1 MNWLLLVVAGLV
13 EAGWAIGLKYTDGF
27 SKPIPTVLTILA
39 MLVSVVML
47 GFASKNLPIGTA
59 YSVWVGIGAVGVAIA
74 GIVLFSEPANVA
86 RVVSITLILLGVVG
100 LKLSHG

>member
-27 SKPIPTVLTILA
+27 SKPIPTVLTIIA

>member
-27 SKPIPTVLTILA
+27 SKPIPTVLTIIA

-59 YSVWVGIGAVGVAIA
+59 YSVWVGIGAVGAAIA